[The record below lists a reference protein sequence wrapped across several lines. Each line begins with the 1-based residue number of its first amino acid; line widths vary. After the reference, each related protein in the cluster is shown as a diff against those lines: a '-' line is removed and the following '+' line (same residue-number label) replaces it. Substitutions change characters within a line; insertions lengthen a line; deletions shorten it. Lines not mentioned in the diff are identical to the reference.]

1 MEKEI
6 NRWYKK
12 LWETKGSRFIASK
25 RYERIDRFSTIT
37 TYIITAYILCVNLLI
52 LIPNRPQTLSN
63 DNLSFFSIC
72 ASIIILVISIYIPSR
87 RYNEIANKFHS
98 CARDINVLYDKVCLW
113 RTNSSNI
120 QEADILKLIEEYNN
134 LLKTYDINHSK
145 LDYSVFKCENSSE
158 YSLKNF
164 FLYKVKIYS
173 LNFINYYLIYL
184 CAITL
189 PILIL
194 FLLLK

>member
-25 RYERIDRFSTIT
+25 RYERIDRLSSISI
-37 TYIITAYILCVNLLI
+37 YIITAYILCVNLLI
-52 LIPNRPQTLSN
+52 LIPKRPQILSN

-87 RYNEIANKFHS
+87 KYNDIAVKFHS

-113 RTNSSNI
+113 KVNI
-120 QEADILKLIEEYNN
+120 GNVTESDILQLIDDYNN
-134 LLKTYDINHSK
+134 ILKIYNINHSK
-145 LDYSVFKCENSSE
+145 LDFSIFKCENSSE
-158 YSLKNF
+158 YTF
-164 FLYKVKIYS
+164 EYPFLYRSKIYF
-173 LNFINYYLIYL
+173 LNFINYYSIYI
-184 CAITL
+184 CAIIL
-189 PILIL
+189 PVLILIIL
-194 FLLLK
+194 FK

>member
-25 RYERIDRFSTIT
+25 RYERIDRFSSITI
-37 TYIITAYILCVNLLI
+37 YIVTAYILCVNLLI
-52 LIPNRPQTLSN
+52 LIPNRPKSLSN

-87 RYNEIANKFHS
+87 KYNDIAIKFHS

-113 RTNSSNI
+113 KVNVQNI
-120 QEADILKLIEEYNN
+120 KESDILQLIKDYNDILK
-134 LLKTYDINHSK
+134 TYEINHSK
-145 LDYSVFKCENSSE
+145 LDYLIFKCENSSE
-158 YSLKNF
+158 YFIKHIF
-164 FLYKVKIYS
+164 WYKIKIYI
-173 LNFINYYLIYL
+173 LNFINYYFIYV

-194 FLLLK
+194 ILLFK